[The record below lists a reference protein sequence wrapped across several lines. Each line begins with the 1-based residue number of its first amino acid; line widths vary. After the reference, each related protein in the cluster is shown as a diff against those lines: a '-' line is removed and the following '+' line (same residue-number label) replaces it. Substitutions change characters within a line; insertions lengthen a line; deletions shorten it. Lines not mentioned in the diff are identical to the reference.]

1 MTRSDMHRDAML
13 RQFEA
18 ASYGSPTGRAMGVD
32 PASEQSTER
41 AATSASSTAS
51 PHAHGREKQH
61 HGRSHHRV
69 RDVMTTSVVT
79 VDKMP
84 PTRRSPPG

>member
-1 MTRSDMHRDAML
+1 MTRSDMHRDAMP

-18 ASYGSPTGRAMGVD
+18 ASYGSPTGRATGVD
-32 PASEQSTER
+32 HASEQSTEL
-41 AATSASSTAS
+41 AAASASSTAN

-69 RDVMTTSVVT
+69 RDVMTTTVVT
-79 VDKMP
+79 VEKISAS
-84 PTRRSPPG
+84 RAR